1 MEDSKVKV
9 RIYGQE
15 YTISG
20 ERDEETIVEI
30 ADYVDG
36 KMREISR
43 FFSSNIPG
51 SLAVLAAINIADE
64 LFEAREETQRVK
76 AEKVQLEKDA
86 ENYLKMWDEA
96 KKSFAQYKEGANRA
110 GEEKKTLEE
119 KCRQLE
125 ERCSEFESSY
135 FDVQMENIRLKDQ
148 LDKLKGNKENNE

>member
-1 MEDSKVKV
+1 MEDNKVKV

-20 ERDEETIVEI
+20 ERDEETIIEI
-30 ADYVDG
+30 AGYVDA

-51 SLAVLAAINIADE
+51 SLAVLASINIADE
-64 LFEAREETQRVK
+64 LFSAREETTRLKEEK
-76 AEKVQLEKDA
+76 AQLEKEA

-96 KKSFAQYKEGANRA
+96 KKSFVQYKEGANKA
-110 GEEKKTLEE
+110 SEDMKELEE

-125 ERCSEFESSY
+125 ERCSEFENSY

-148 LDKLKGNKENNE
+148 LEKLKENNG

>member
-9 RIYGQE
+9 RIYEQA
-15 YTISG
+15 YTISS

-64 LFEAREETQRVK
+64 LFEAREET
-76 AEKVQLEKDA
+76 EKVKEEKAQLEKDA

>member
-64 LFEAREETQRVK
+64 LFEAREET
-76 AEKVQLEKDA
+76 EKVKEEKAQLEKDA

-110 GEEKKTLEE
+110 GEEKKTLEK

>member
-1 MEDSKVKV
+1 MEDNKVKV

-20 ERDEETIVEI
+20 ERDEETIVRI
-30 ADYVDG
+30 ADYVDDE
-36 KMREISR
+36 MRQISR

-51 SLAVLAAINIADE
+51 SLAVLASINIADE
-64 LFEAREETQRVK
+64 LFGAREETARLK
-76 AEKVQLEKDA
+76 EEKVRLEKEA

-96 KKSFAQYKEGANRA
+96 KKSFMQYKEGASKA
-110 GEEKKTLEE
+110 TEDMKELEE

-135 FDVQMENIRLKDQ
+135 FDVQMENIRLNDQ
-148 LDKLKGNKENNE
+148 LEKLKGNND

>member
-15 YTISG
+15 YTVSG
-20 ERDEETIVEI
+20 ERDEETIIEI
-30 ADYVDG
+30 ADYVDS
-36 KMREISR
+36 KMREINR

-51 SLAVLAAINIADE
+51 SLAVLASINIADE

-96 KKSFAQYKEGANRA
+96 KKSFVQYKEGANKA
-110 GEEKKTLEE
+110 NEDMKELQE

-125 ERCSEFESSY
+125 ERCSEFENSY
-135 FDVQMENIRLKDQ
+135 FDVQMENIRLKDR
-148 LDKLKGNKENNE
+148 LEKLKGNNGQHE

>member
-15 YTISG
+15 YTVSG
-20 ERDEETIVEI
+20 ERDEETIIEI
-30 ADYVDG
+30 ADYVDS

-51 SLAVLAAINIADE
+51 SLAVLASINIADE
-64 LFEAREETQRVK
+64 LFEAREETKRVK

-96 KKSFAQYKEGANRA
+96 KKSFVQYKEGANKA
-110 GEEKKTLEE
+110 NEDMKELQE

-125 ERCSEFESSY
+125 ERCSEFENSY
-135 FDVQMENIRLKDQ
+135 FDVQMENIRLKDR
-148 LDKLKGNKENNE
+148 LEKLKGNNGQNE

>member
-1 MEDSKVKV
+1 MEDNKVKV

-20 ERDEETIVEI
+20 ERDEETIIEI
-30 ADYVDG
+30 AGYVDN

-43 FFSSNIPG
+43 FFSSSIPG
-51 SLAVLAAINIADE
+51 SLAVLASINIADE
-64 LFEAREETQRVK
+64 LFEAREEIQK
-76 AEKVQLEKDA
+76 IKEEKVQLEKDA

-125 ERCSEFESSY
+125 ERCSEFENSY

-148 LDKLKGNKENNE
+148 LEKLRGNNGQ

>member
-64 LFEAREETQRVK
+64 LFEAREET
-76 AEKVQLEKDA
+76 EKVKEEKAQLEKDA

-110 GEEKKTLEE
+110 GEEKKTLE
-119 KCRQLE
+119 
-125 ERCSEFESSY
+125 RCSEFESSY

>member
-64 LFEAREETQRVK
+64 LFEAREET
-76 AEKVQLEKDA
+76 EKVKEEKAQLEKDA

-96 KKSFAQYKEGANRA
+96 KKSFAQYKEGTNRA

>member
-20 ERDEETIVEI
+20 VRDEETIIEI
-30 ADYVDG
+30 ADYVDD

-64 LFEAREETQRVK
+64 LFEAREET
-76 AEKVQLEKDA
+76 EKVKEEKAQLEKDA